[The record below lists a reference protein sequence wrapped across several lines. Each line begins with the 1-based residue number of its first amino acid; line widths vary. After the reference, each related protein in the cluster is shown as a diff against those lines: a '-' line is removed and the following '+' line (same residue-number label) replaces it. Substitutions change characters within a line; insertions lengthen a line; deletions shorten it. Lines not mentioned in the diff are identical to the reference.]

1 MQEHL
6 DEQLQ
11 HFGTYH
17 IVDDEHPIDPPK
29 EKTMLEVN
37 TMNAQAKLK
46 KYRKLLTAPV
56 YPAALVL
63 IPWNKWLYLDS
74 VCNEEQLQGYKA
86 SVQALWDNKY
96 AGLDVGEPSIEV
108 EVAAAVP
115 PQVSQPFFSLNRAK
129 IGISSGQKG
138 FSTLGPH
145 QEL

>member
-56 YPAALVL
+56 SPAALVL

-115 PQVSQPFFSLNRAK
+115 PQVSQPLFV
-129 IGISSGQKG
+129 
-138 FSTLGPH
+138 T
-145 QEL
+145 